1 MQFGL
6 FFFFAFIFVCILY
19 KDVEL
24 VYLNA
29 LEYNPPNIPRSR
41 DIRSRA
47 SEFWDEAC
55 LRMEEELQPVDL
67 NELCEEVCISQLLLL
82 LSVLHSTLHYN
93 HLLII
98 KNLK

>member
-1 MQFGL
+1 M
-6 FFFFAFIFVCILY
+6 LY